1 MDVLLTH
8 GYFLA
13 LDEAEQKVMR
23 PYPPLGLLYL
33 SAYLKRAGFQVEVF
47 DSTFSQPSELERY
60 VQEHRPPV
68 VGIYGNLMTRPNVLR
83 IMAWCREVGAMVVL
97 GGPEPQSYATEYLR
111 RGADIVVAGE
121 GEATLLEILERLQS
135 DGQPDWS
142 QVSGISFLQ
151 EEGSVTAT
159 VARAHLKD
167 LDQLPFPDREAIRI
181 DRYLSAWRERHG
193 EGAVSL
199 ITSRG
204 CPYTCS
210 WCSHGVFG
218 YSYRSRSPEN
228 VADEIEII
236 QDRYRPE
243 LLWFADDVFTMN
255 RRWLTDLA
263 GVLEQRRL
271 RIPFETITREDRI
284 DEEIARTLAEM
295 GCRRIWVGAESG
307 SQVVLDAMQRKTD
320 ADRVT
325 HVIELLRRQ
334 GIETGMFI
342 MLGYEGE
349 EEAEIFE
356 TTQLLKRARP
366 DVFLTTVAYPI
377 KGTPYSHQ
385 VEDRILSPA
394 SWDQSSDRDLTIRGR
409 HSRRYYRHVQRWMTS
424 EVRLNDF
431 RRKGKVATLPGLR
444 AQTTAWLGR
453 LGMHWTRGEK
463 EGRGK

>member
-1 MDVLLTH
+1 MDILLTH

-13 LDEAEQKVMR
+13 LDEAEQGVMR

-47 DSTFSQPSELERY
+47 DSTFSEPAELKRFI
-60 VQEHRPPV
+60 QDRRPPV
-68 VGIYGNLMTRPNVLR
+68 VGIYGNLMTRPNVIR
-83 IMAWCREVGAMVVL
+83 IMAWCREVGAKVVL
-97 GGPEPQSYATEYLR
+97 GGPEPQFYAAEYLR

-121 GEATLLEILERLQS
+121 GEVTLEEILVRFLS
-135 DGQPDWS
+135 ADAKPDWN

-151 EEGSVTAT
+151 ENGPIATTA
-159 VARAHLKD
+159 ARTHLKD

-181 DRYLSAWRERHG
+181 DHYLGAWRERHG

-218 YSYRSRSPEN
+218 YSYRCRSPEN

-236 QDRYRPE
+236 QDRYRPD

-255 RRWLTDLA
+255 RRWLNHLA

-271 RIPFETITREDRI
+271 RLPFETITREDRI
-284 DEEIARTLAEM
+284 DEEIVRTLAEM

-307 SQVVLDAMQRKTD
+307 SQMVLDAMQRKTD
-320 ADRVT
+320 AERVS
-325 HVIELLRRQ
+325 HVIALLRRH

-356 TTQLLKRARP
+356 TTELLKRARP

-377 KGTPYSHQ
+377 KGTPYYDQ
-385 VEDRILSPA
+385 VEDRVLSPA
-394 SWDQSSDRDLTIRGR
+394 TWDRISDRDLTIRGR
-409 HSRRYYRHVQRWMTS
+409 HSRRYYRHVQRWMNS
-424 EVRLNDF
+424 EVLLNEYRLT
-431 RRKGKVATLPGLR
+431 GKIATLPGLR
-444 AQTTAWLGR
+444 AQSGAWLGR

-463 EGRGK
+463 EG